1 MKIHK
6 MIGCALSLALFS
18 LSASQIDFPPA
29 LSYPTDKPA
38 VNAPAPFIYADT
50 ATEFDAL
57 LKNNKE
63 VVVQFFNPTC
73 PVCMAFKRKG
83 IFGKA
88 AKALPQI
95 KFAMTSSETGAALHQ
110 KYEIKAFP
118 TFIFF
123 KDGKPVGR
131 YTGYVE
137 APIFIRKVRSMFEAG
152 HTTDEPPLKKQK
164 VN

>member
-1 MKIHK
+1 MNLYKN
-6 MIGCALSLALFS
+6 LSLALLFVITF
-18 LSASQIDFPPA
+18 LHANDP
-29 LSYPTDKPA
+29 
-38 VNAPAPFIYADT
+38 VPFVYADT
-50 ATEFDAL
+50 APEFDKL
-57 LKNNKE
+57 LQENKE
-63 VVVQFFNPTC
+63 VVVQFFSPTC

-123 KDGKPVGR
+123 KDGQPVSR

-137 APIFIRKVRSMFEAG
+137 APIFIRKVRGMFEASE
-152 HTTDEPPLKKQK
+152 HTTDQPPLKKQK